1 MSNMLKYIIYPKI
14 MDDINALRDK
24 VNSIFADYDNR
35 AKAMQRDMGNDF
47 FDVKIQN
54 HDLFTWLDR
63 TKKEIL
69 KKIDIHEDRINRNLK
84 EANKETDKLLN
95 EADGY
100 TSNLLRRDSGFF

>member
-1 MSNMLKYIIYPKI
+1 MSNMLKYIIWLKI

>member
-1 MSNMLKYIIYPKI
+1 

>member
-1 MSNMLKYIIYPKI
+1 MLKYNIYYKI

-24 VNSIFADYDNR
+24 VNSIFDDYENR
-35 AKAMQRDMGNDF
+35 AKTMQRDMGNDF

-63 TKKEIL
+63 TKREIL
-69 KKIDIHEDRINRNLK
+69 KKIDTHEARINRNVK
-84 EANKETDKLLN
+84 DANSETDKLLK